1 MVEQA
6 KKYRQRKLLP
16 KILISVGILLMI
28 PVCLFVA
35 LFLVNRFTLVV
46 DVFGEPEPQL
56 HWGEPYQDAGAGA
69 RLVGS
74 LFFKEGIQL
83 DTPITAEGI
92 VKSST
97 PGTYTVTYRAEFYAW
112 SGSAVRKVNVLDS
125 ESPVITLV
133 SDPDVY
139 TIPGE
144 PYQEEGY
151 TAWDDYDGDI
161 THLVLREERDG
172 IVTYRVSDGA
182 GNETVVQRKIFY
194 LDPIAP
200 QLTLLGEGTV
210 YMMAG
215 EDYREPGWTA
225 LDNQDGDVS
234 DRVEVTGEVDRYL
247 AGSYVLTYTATDTSG
262 NVTTVERNVVVQ
274 AHSRPETENPEGKVI
289 YLTFD
294 DGPGPYT
301 EKLLRI
307 LEKYDVQAT
316 FFVINSGY
324 THLIGDIVEAG
335 HAIGIHSV
343 SHTYS
348 EIYAS
353 PDAFFDD
360 LLTMQQIIYEE
371 SGVKTYLMRF
381 PGGSSNTVSRFS
393 PGIMTYLTQA
403 VQDNGFCYFDWNV
416 DSNDAG
422 GAKDWEDVYDNLKKG
437 VQGRRISVVLQH
449 DIKGFSVDAVER
461 FIIWALD
468 NGYTFQKLDMTS
480 PTAHHGVNN

>member
-1 MVEQA
+1 MTEQ
-6 KKYRQRKLLP
+6 KPKGKLLP
-16 KILISVGILLMI
+16 KILIILCVILLI
-28 PVCLFVA
+28 PACIFVA
-35 LFLVNRFTLVV
+35 LFVVNRFTLVV
-46 DVFGEPEPQL
+46 DVFGEQETAL
-56 HWGEPYQDAGAGA
+56 DWGTPYQDQGAGA

-74 LFFKEGIQL
+74 LFFQEGIQL

-97 PGTYTVTYRAEFYAW
+97 PGTYSITYRASFYGW
-112 SGSAVRKVNVLDS
+112 EGSAVRTVHVVDS
-125 ESPVITLV
+125 QSPVITLI
-133 SDPDVY
+133 SDPKGY

-144 PYQEEGY
+144 PYREEGY
-151 TAWDDYDGDI
+151 TALDDCDGDI
-161 THLVLREERDG
+161 TDRVIREEKDG
-172 IVTYRVSDGA
+172 TVTYRVSDGA
-182 GNETVVQRKIFY
+182 GNETVVCRKIHYF
-194 LDPIAP
+194 DPVFP
-200 QLTLLGEGTV
+200 ELTLLGGDTFQ
-210 YMMAG
+210 MLAG
-215 EDYREPGWTA
+215 EAYQEPGWTA
-225 LDNQDGDVS
+225 LDNLDGDLTQNV
-234 DRVEVTGEVDRYL
+234 VVTGQVDKYL
-247 AGSYVLTYTATDTSG
+247 AGTYTLTYTVSDSTGNEVAAERTVVVNPQPRPDTETPSG
-262 NVTTVERNVVVQ
+262 N
-274 AHSRPETENPEGKVI
+274 VI

-301 EKLLRI
+301 EKLLKI

-316 FFVINSGY
+316 FFVINSDY
-324 THLIGDIVEAG
+324 VKLIDDIVDAG

-343 SHTYS
+343 SHEYA

-353 PDAFFDD
+353 PDAYFQD

-437 VQGRRISVVLQH
+437 VQGRRISIVLQH
-449 DIKGFSVDAVER
+449 DIKGFSVDAVEK

-468 NGYTFQKLDMTS
+468 NGYTFRKLDMTS

>member
-6 KKYRQRKLLP
+6 RKYRQRKLLP
-16 KILISVGILLMI
+16 KILISLGILLLI
-28 PVCLFVA
+28 PVCLFAA

-46 DVFGEPEPQL
+46 DVFGEQEIAMP
-56 HWGEPYQDAGAGA
+56 WGEHYQDAGAGA

-112 SGSAVRKVNVLDS
+112 SGSAVRKVNVVDS

-133 SDPDVY
+133 SDPNVF

-161 THLVLREERDG
+161 THRVLREEQDG
-172 IVTYRVSDGA
+172 VVTYRVSDGA
-182 GNETVVQRKIFY
+182 GNETCVRRKIYYF
-194 LDPIAP
+194 DPIP
-200 QLTLLGEGTV
+200 PELTLLGEGTV

-215 EDYREPGWTA
+215 EDYQEPGWTA
-225 LDNQDGDVS
+225 SDNQDGDLTS
-234 DRVEVTGEVDRYL
+234 RVAVTGAVDRYL
-247 AGSYVLTYTATDTSG
+247 AGSYTLTYTATDAAG
-262 NVTTVERNVVVQ
+262 NVSTAQRTVVVS
-274 AHSRPETENPEGKVI
+274 AKSRPNTVTPDGKVI

-316 FFVINSGY
+316 FFVINSDY
-324 THLIGDIVEAG
+324 THLIDDIVEAG

-343 SHTYS
+343 SHEYS

-360 LLTMQQIIYEE
+360 LLTMQQIIYEK

-381 PGGSSNTVSRFS
+381 PGGSSNTVSRFT

-416 DSNDAG
+416 DSDDAG
-422 GAKDWEDVYDNLKKG
+422 RARDWEDVFDNIQKG
-437 VQGRRISVVLQH
+437 VKGRRISVVLQH
-449 DIKGFSVDAVER
+449 DIKGFSVDAVEK

-468 NGYTFQKLDMTS
+468 NGYTFRKLDMTS